1 VSNEKVSLE
10 FDGGDAKKGYQD
22 IAKSA
27 REAGQ
32 ANVEMARDVGTVADA
47 CSDAGDEAKGT
58 ASKVSTLGNEIA
70 GTSGQ
75 AQKAEGAIES
85 FTISVDKAG
94 QKMDVAA
101 DKAEHLARAQARV
114 ASGGHGAA
122 KGVDALKDGAGG
134 LDAILSSVG
143 LGGAAQFAGTIER
156 LTLGAKDLS
165 AATGG
170 MGNAITKIAIPLAA
184 AYAIYKSMETIFN
197 STLELMPEIR
207 VQWDALTESVS
218 GYLEE
223 GRKVLNDWGFLNDEA
238 EELKKKNAELKKS
251 FDDNN
256 KALTEAQAK
265 INPVTDAIKSLNDEI
280 ERGRQQEKIEVEVQG
295 IETVESAEREI
306 QNIQKSL
313 DEISKRPSLTIEAAN
328 MNAAELE
335 AAWKMNEPRLRAL
348 EERRKQLQQQ
358 EKQAADERK
367 KVADAEKKTDED
379 ATKRHD
385 DEHDAEMDRI
395 KTETDAKKK
404 AANELAKSEADA
416 AKKSRDARIEEIL
429 KSKEST
435 DTKIE
440 GIQQV
445 QQAEQQSQE
454 QPNKYGEGI
463 APTAGKK
470 NSDAYAGAIDPLS
483 QFTTDYDMGGNSFMM
498 PGGSGPGSDK
508 SAQKKVIQEAVAE
521 QLRQHEADYAKGL
534 ASKYDVE
541 GDVNTVQGVVDAV
554 HATGRKVDFKDDLNQ
569 FNREQRGLKKTETQS
584 YRKSLAGKDTGED
597 ADVQADRQNE
607 LLDASQNL
615 LDESKQAKGERNQM
629 AKDHLDIT
637 KELAQTV
644 RDDRSEIASM
654 KGDVDAIK
662 RVMAQIAQANQQRG
676 RMGRGGMPSNA
687 TSQLRANP

>member
-1 VSNEKVSLE
+1 MTADFKLK
-10 FDGGDAKKGYQD
+10 FDDGNTPDGLKK
-22 IAKSA
+22 
-27 REAGQ
+27 
-32 ANVEMARDVGTVADA
+32 VADA
-47 CSDAGDEAKGT
+47 AEKTAQAGQDMGQKMANAADAVGKAGDEAKQ
-58 ASKVSTLGNEIA
+58 AA
-70 GTSGQ
+70 GQ
-75 AQKAEGAIES
+75 ASSLDGSLTGVAGGAKKAESAVES
-85 FTISVDKAG
+85 FTVSTD
-94 QKMDVAA
+94 QMMRKMDAA
-101 DKAEHLARAQARV
+101 TDKAEQLARAQAKV
-114 ASGGHGAA
+114 AKGGHEAGKGIDTA
-122 KGVDALKDGAGG
+122 KDAFGG
-134 LDAILSSVG
+134 LDAILTTAGLPG
-143 LGGAAQFAGTIER
+143 LGSLAGGLER
-156 LTLGAKDLS
+156 ATMGFKDLS
-165 AATGG
+165 TAGG
-170 MGNAITKIAIPLAA
+170 GTAGALTKILIPLAA

-207 VQWDALTESVS
+207 VQWDAFTDSV
-218 GYLEE
+218 GKHVKVARE
-223 GRKVLNDWGFLNDEA
+223 VLNDWGFLNDEA
-238 EELKKKNAELKKS
+238 EELKKKNEDLKKS

-256 KALTEAQAK
+256 KALAEAQAK
-265 INPVTDAIKSLNDEI
+265 INPVTEAIKGYNDEVA
-280 ERGRQQEKIEVEVQG
+280 RGREQEKIDVEVQG
-295 IETVESAEREI
+295 VQSVASAEQQIKDMQKALDEVANRPAPTVEIAN
-306 QNIQKSL
+306 QNAK
-313 DEISKRPSLTIEAAN
+313 D
-328 MNAAELE
+328 LE
-335 AAWKMNEPRLRAL
+335 GLWKTYEPRMRAL

-367 KVADAEKKTDED
+367 KVADSEKKTDED
-379 ATKRHD
+379 AAKRSD
-385 DEHDAEMDRI
+385 DEHRAEMDRI
-395 KTETDAKKK
+395 KKESDAKKK
-404 AANELAKSEADA
+404 AADELAKSEADA

-454 QPNKYGEGI
+454 QPNKYGEGV

-554 HATGRKVDFKDDLNQ
+554 NATGRKVDFTDDVNR

-687 TSQLRANP
+687 TSQQRANP